1 MNVSL
6 MKTYKKDLVF
16 VMVCLCPLKIF
27 CFSCFCAYDNRKFLF
42 FKKIYISVVLV
53 YFLIGYIHWV

>member
-1 MNVSL
+1 MNASL

-27 CFSCFCAYDNRKFLF
+27 CFNFCVPMTIEVF
-42 FKKIYISVVLV
+42 V
-53 YFLIGYIHWV
+53 